1 MGHQRNASDVG
12 LQKTRAWAGLA
23 VVVLGDAAITLAA
36 IWGVHSAD
44 GAAAT
49 AILTS
54 AFTAVSTMTT
64 AYFGIRA
71 ATNTAQAHTQAQVDQ
86 AVARA
91 TGAATGQNRE
101 NPPGHLAEGAA
112 EGGSSGDHP

>member
-1 MGHQRNASDVG
+1 MGRPRNASDVE
-12 LQKTRAWAGLA
+12 LQKTRAWAGLL
-23 VVVLGDAAITLAA
+23 VVILGDAAIAIAA
-36 IWGVHSAD
+36 VWGVAGAD
-44 GAAAT
+44 GAQSA

-71 ATNTAQAHTQAQVDQ
+71 ATNTAQAHTAAQVDE

-91 TGAATGQNRE
+91 GGAGAGQDRRD
-101 NPPGHLAEGAA
+101 PPAERPAEGPA
-112 EGGSSGDHP
+112 ESEPSGP

>member
-12 LQKTRAWAGLA
+12 LQKTRAWAGLV

-44 GAAAT
+44 GAATT

-71 ATNTAQAHTQAQVDQ
+71 ATNTAQAHSQAQADQ

-91 TGAATGQNRE
+91 TGAAPGQNRE
-101 NPPGHLAEGAA
+101 NPLGHSADGAA
-112 EGGSSGDHP
+112 EGEPSGS